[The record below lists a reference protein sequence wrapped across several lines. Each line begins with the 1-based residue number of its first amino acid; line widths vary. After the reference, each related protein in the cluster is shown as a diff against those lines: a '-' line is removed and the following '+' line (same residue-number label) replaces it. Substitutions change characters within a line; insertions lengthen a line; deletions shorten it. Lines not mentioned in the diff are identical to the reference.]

1 MTWDIVDS
9 EFVFDTQAINAE
21 CNEMAILHFLIDNG
35 LGAFLDGKCY
45 VPVEAIYELS
55 DGQRRLLSLPQE
67 YPYYLNIKSSGLI
80 NQPDFKY
87 VVSFSVSKEYG
98 TYTVLKKNLPV
109 VTLRSSNG
117 VNNQF
122 LLPETQ
128 YRLLNEIALFD
139 ETQKSSSSDGYKSLS
154 RIKSLAESDTSI
166 ILSDYLNG

>member
-21 CNEMAILHFLIDNG
+21 CNEMSILHFLTDNG

-55 DGQRRLLSLPQE
+55 DGQRRLLSLPRE

-166 ILSDYLNG
+166 ILSDY